1 LALNPQP
8 IVCYP
13 GTPTTESYSCLVTM
27 AINLK
32 NAWNVALWIGSD
44 ESLYHFGLDCLKRA
58 NGKAGVAA
66 RYFMQEMQGERTPDG
81 GIYNHTCVKLA
92 LGGLV

>member
-1 LALNPQP
+1 MP
-8 IVCYP
+8 
-13 GTPTTESYSCLVTM
+13 SYNGHKS
-27 AINLK
+27 K

-66 RYFMQEMQGERTPDG
+66 RYFMQDMQGERTPDG

-92 LGGLV
+92 LEGLV